1 MVVQS
6 EGVSSMK
13 WPRNTGRFC
22 KQVKFMN
29 FQEEESELLIRG
41 IKGVTTIFRFR
52 LGSTVR
58 LRRWEMMGKLGRRS

>member
-1 MVVQS
+1 
-6 EGVSSMK
+6 
-13 WPRNTGRFC
+13 
-22 KQVKFMN
+22 MN